1 MRRLLLPL
9 LVTVSLSLLSVGAD
23 YLLKRA
29 SELPQPFRSP
39 QFVAAALIYAGSTVG
54 WVYVLRHIK
63 LASVGAV
70 YSVIIVILLAIMGVT
85 IFRET
90 LTTTEWVG
98 IGCAVLAL
106 VLLGRFM
113 AP

>member
-1 MRRLLLPL
+1 MENSLAPL

-29 SELPQPFRSP
+29 SELPQPFTSV
-39 QFVAAALIYAGSTVG
+39 QFIAGALIYAVSAFG

-63 LASVGAV
+63 LASVGAI
-70 YSVIIVILLAIMGVT
+70 YSVVIVVLLAVIGVAV
-85 IFRET
+85 FRES
-90 LTTTEWVG
+90 LSASELVG
-98 IGCAVLAL
+98 LGCAVASLI
-106 VLLGRFM
+106 LLGRFL